1 MEIVNFSSSNMFENF
16 IIFLILFNT
25 IVLAIYDYEDRD
37 NLTTYNQKLEYI
49 GEVLTILFAIEMTIK
64 IVAQGF
70 IIHKNSYLRDVWNWL
85 DLIVVVTGIME
96 MM

>member
-1 MEIVNFSSSNMFENF
+1 MFENF